1 MRSEFLSDEKVVA
14 KSGIF
19 YSKNT
24 SCVVGMFR
32 GKEVF
37 RYKTVEELIEVH
49 IKAMNALEEKQESE
63 LEKNY
68 TL

>member
-1 MRSEFLSDEKVVA
+1 MSSEKLKA

-19 YSKNT
+19 YSKNP
-24 SCVVGMFR
+24 SGVVGMFR

-49 IKAMNALEEKQESE
+49 IKAMNALEEKQAVS
-63 LEKNY
+63 Y
-68 TL
+68 THLTLPTNIEV